1 MKLFLLLAGLALF
14 LVLVCLITA
23 YICFYIAFY
32 APRKKAVNTD
42 EISIPEGD
50 IYEPFREQMIS
61 WVKEARALP
70 HEEVSITSFDGL
82 KLYGKYYEYAP
93 GAPIELMVHGY
104 RGCAERDMCG
114 GVQRCFALGRS
125 ALIVDQRAS
134 GTSDGHIITFGVK
147 ESRDCLRWVQF
158 INEQFGPDQKIILT
172 GISMGAST
180 VLMASGKDLPE
191 NVVGVLA
198 DCGFTSAEE
207 IIQKVIRQL
216 KLPGFLLP
224 LIKFGARLFGHFRL
238 EDASAVEAVKQCKIP
253 VIFFHGEADDY
264 VPCDMSKQNYEACA
278 SKKRICTIPNAGH
291 GLSYPAAPEVY
302 LRALKEFAVE
312 WGI

>member
-1 MKLFLLLAGLALF
+1 MLLLIGLAFFVAIVMLFSLICFF
-14 LVLVCLITA
+14 LV
-23 YICFYIAFY
+23 FYV
-32 APRKKAVNTD
+32 PDRKPIGENEFLTPKGVVYD
-42 EISIPEGD
+42 P
-50 IYEPFREQMIS
+50 YRERMVEWI
-61 WVKEARALP
+61 KEARAMQHLD
-70 HEEVSITSFDGL
+70 VSIVSEDGL
-82 KLYGKYYEYAP
+82 TLRGKFYEYAP

>member
-1 MKLFLLLAGLALF
+1 MLLLIGLAFFVAIVMLFSLICFF
-14 LVLVCLITA
+14 LV
-23 YICFYIAFY
+23 FYI
-32 APRKKAVNTD
+32 PDRKPVGENEFLTPKGVVYD
-42 EISIPEGD
+42 P
-50 IYEPFREQMIS
+50 YRERMVEWI
-61 WVKEARALP
+61 KEARAMQHLD
-70 HEEVSITSFDGL
+70 VSIVSEDGL
-82 KLYGKYYEYAP
+82 TLRGKFYEYAP

-158 INEQFGPDQKIILT
+158 INEQFGSDQKIILT

-253 VIFFHGEADDY
+253 VLLFHGEADDY

>member
-1 MKLFLLLAGLALF
+1 MLLLIGLAFFVAIVMLFSLICFF
-14 LVLVCLITA
+14 LV
-23 YICFYIAFY
+23 FYI
-32 APRKKAVNTD
+32 PDRKPIGENEFLTPKGVVYD
-42 EISIPEGD
+42 P
-50 IYEPFREQMIS
+50 YRERMVEWI
-61 WVKEARALP
+61 KEARAMQHLD
-70 HEEVSITSFDGL
+70 VSIVSEDGL
-82 KLYGKYYEYAP
+82 TLRGKFYEYAP

-180 VLMASGKDLPE
+180 VLMVSGKDLPE

-238 EDASAVEAVKQCKIP
+238 ENASAVEAVKQCKIP

>member
-1 MKLFLLLAGLALF
+1 MLLLIGLAFFVAIVMLFSLICFF
-14 LVLVCLITA
+14 LV
-23 YICFYIAFY
+23 FYI
-32 APRKKAVNTD
+32 PDRKPVGENEFLTPKGVVYD
-42 EISIPEGD
+42 P
-50 IYEPFREQMIS
+50 YRERMVEWI
-61 WVKEARALP
+61 KEARAMQHLD
-70 HEEVSITSFDGL
+70 VSIVSEDGL
-82 KLYGKYYEYAP
+82 TLRGKFYEYAP

-158 INEQFGPDQKIILT
+158 INEQFGSDQKIILT

-224 LIKFGARLFGHFRL
+224 LIKLGAHLFGHFRL

-253 VIFFHGEADDY
+253 VLLFHGEADDY

-278 SKKRICTIPNAGH
+278 SKKRICTSPNAGH